1 MFDRIDE
8 LLSGSEERYLF
19 IGKPCD
25 VMALREYAKLHPEH
39 KSRIEYWVS
48 LVCAG
53 MPSYNAT
60 RKLIARAA
68 DPTPVVSLRYRGD
81 GWPGDFK
88 VSFEDGKTFRCSYN
102 ESWGQVLGRDVR
114 FRCKI
119 CPDGIGQYADLVVG
133 DAWHTKDGYPDFTEQ
148 EGRSFLLAR
157 NARGAELAEKAR
169 DAGILSLSPLDIRGL
184 EQMQPYQYQRLRN
197 AFYKLAPAW
206 IVTGGLLKIRHL
218 GLPRFPTRKGLRT
231 ALGTVYRYYRR

>member
-1 MFDRIDE
+1 M
-8 LLSGSEERYLF
+8 
-19 IGKPCD
+19 
-25 VMALREYAKLHPEH
+25 
-39 KSRIEYWVS
+39 
-48 LVCAG
+48 
-53 MPSYNAT
+53 
-60 RKLIARAA
+60 
-68 DPTPVVSLRYRGD
+68 
-81 GWPGDFK
+81 
-88 VSFEDGKTFRCSYN
+88 
-102 ESWGQVLGRDVR
+102 LGRDVR

-197 AFYKLAPAW
+197 AFYKLVPAW

-218 GLPRFPTRKGLRT
+218 GLPHFPTRKGLRT